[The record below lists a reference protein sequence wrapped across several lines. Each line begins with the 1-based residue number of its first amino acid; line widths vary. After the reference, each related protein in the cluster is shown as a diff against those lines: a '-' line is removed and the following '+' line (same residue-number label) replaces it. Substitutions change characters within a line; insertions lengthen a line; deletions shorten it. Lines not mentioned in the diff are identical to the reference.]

1 MPTQV
6 MVVIIKYVLAI
17 DIDKNTSKVL
27 STKIGST
34 FCLRCLF
41 YHVEV
46 VFINSDFTFKHSYQ
60 E

>member
-1 MPTQV
+1 M
-6 MVVIIKYVLAI
+6 VIIKYVLAA
-17 DIDKNTSKVL
+17 DIEENTSKVL

-46 VFINSDFTFKHSYQ
+46 AFINSDFIFKHSYQ